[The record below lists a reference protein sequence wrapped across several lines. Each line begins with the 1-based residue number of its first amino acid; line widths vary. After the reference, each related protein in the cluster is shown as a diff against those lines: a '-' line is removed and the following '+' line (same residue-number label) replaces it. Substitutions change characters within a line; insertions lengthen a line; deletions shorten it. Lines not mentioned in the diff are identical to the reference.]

1 VTAGSLS
8 AAEWKRFIGHWN
20 NYVVAADLERESNA
34 RRAAI
39 LLSCIGADAYEIF
52 ETLDLSVEDKKE
64 VDKVI
69 KALRDHCVGE
79 TNVTYERCV

>member
-1 VTAGSLS
+1 MSIAQNIPFPAPLKETADSLS
-8 AAEWKRFIGHWN
+8 VAEWKRFVGQWN

-52 ETLDLSVEDKKE
+52 DTL
-64 VDKVI
+64 
-69 KALRDHCVGE
+69 
-79 TNVTYERCV
+79 